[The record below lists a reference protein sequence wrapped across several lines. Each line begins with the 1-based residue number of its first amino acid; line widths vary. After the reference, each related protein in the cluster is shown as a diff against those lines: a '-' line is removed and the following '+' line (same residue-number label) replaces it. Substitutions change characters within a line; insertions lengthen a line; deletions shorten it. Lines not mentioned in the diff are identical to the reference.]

1 MSLTAENKQKIA
13 ANSRSIF
20 ELEASVN
27 HNKARAYLL
36 RSRIT
41 ENSDLIQANRS
52 AAFLGN
58 RQLANDNTEQIFR
71 NRIAL
76 LKTLPSTTDVQVN
89 FREAM
94 INKARLA
101 QLNHRSKLNATVLSI
116 SHDMAVV
123 NAQQIAINR
132 RIMETNELIK
142 EFNAGIIAE
151 NTGLI
156 TATHNPNPESN
167 AQIIAENAATIKEI
181 QSRVGVNNGTW
192 EELSHMIDSNH
203 AGIMKNAA
211 EIQER
216 RNAILKNHE
225 HLAANTAK
233 IADKICVTVV

>member
-1 MSLTAENKQKIA
+1 MSLTAENKAKIA
-13 ANSRSIF
+13 ANSKAIF

-27 HNKARAYLL
+27 HNKARSYLL

-41 ENSDLIQANRS
+41 ENSDLILANRS

-58 RQLANDNTEQIFR
+58 RQLANDNSEQIFR

-76 LKTLPSTTDVQVN
+76 MKTLPTGTDVQVN

-94 INKARLA
+94 MNKARLA

-132 RIMETNELIK
+132 RIMEANEQIK
-142 EFNAGIIAE
+142 DFNAAMIAE
-151 NTGLI
+151 NTALI
-156 TATHNPNPESN
+156 NATHNPAPESN
-167 AQIIAENAATIKEI
+167 AQIITDNAATIKEI
-181 QSRVGVNNGTW
+181 QSRVGSNNGTLD
-192 EELSHMIDSNH
+192 ELAHMIDSNH
-203 AGIMKNAA
+203 ASILKNAG
-211 EIQER
+211 EIHER
-216 RNAILKNHE
+216 REAILKNHE

-233 IADKICVTVV
+233 IAERICSCH